1 MISLFRR
8 NPEHDAAARAY
19 ECVVSQARRRGFF
32 AECGVPDTVDG
43 RFELICLHAF
53 LYLHRLKDEQP
64 EAAAL
69 GQAFFDAMFGDF
81 DRSLR
86 EMGTG
91 DLSVGRQVKRMA
103 EAFYGRIHAYER
115 GLGEGDEVLRPA
127 LRAQPVRHD
136 RAAAGGGR
144 GGDRLSAPR
153 DRPPAGPADGGA
165 ACRRDRLRSAAEPAG
180 RAGASGHEHAR
191 NSRGW
196 CRWRGIGAEPFRQ
209 QISASES
216 EREALAR
223 RFDLVSLDRLTPTS
237 N

>member
-19 ECVVSQARRRGFF
+19 ACVVAQARRPGFF

-64 EAAAL
+64 DAAAL

-115 GLGEGDEVLRPA
+115 GLGEDDEVLRPA
-127 LRAQPVRHD
+127 LRRNLFGTIEPPPEAVEAVTAYVRRETARLQEQP
-136 RAAAGGGR
+136 AAALLAGQIAFGPPPS
-144 GGDRLSAPR
+144 LPAAPR
-153 DRPPAGPADGGA
+153 RTA
-165 ACRRDRLRSAAEPAG
+165 
-180 RAGASGHEHAR
+180 
-191 NSRGW
+191 
-196 CRWRGIGAEPFRQ
+196 
-209 QISASES
+209 
-216 EREALAR
+216 
-223 RFDLVSLDRLTPTS
+223 
-237 N
+237 